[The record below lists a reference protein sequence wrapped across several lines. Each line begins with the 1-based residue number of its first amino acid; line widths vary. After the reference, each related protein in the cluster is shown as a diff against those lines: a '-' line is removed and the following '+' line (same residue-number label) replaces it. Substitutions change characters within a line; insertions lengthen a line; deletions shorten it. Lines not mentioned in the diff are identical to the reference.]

1 MNESPFPAPE
11 VPKKT
16 LLGRLRTYFLT
27 GIVAAVPIIITF
39 YLVFWFVEW
48 VDNWYDTLIPER
60 YHPENYLPVNIPGLG
75 LIFAAVFFTIL
86 GALTANFIGRSI
98 LKAGE
103 ALVARMPVVRAIYSA
118 LKQIFEAIFS
128 SEKMSFKKVG
138 IIQYPRPGIYALVFL
153 ADQTQGEIPH
163 KLQQDMSTVFIPTTP
178 NPTSGFLLF
187 VPTKD
192 IIMLDMGVEDAAKMI
207 VSLGL
212 VMPDSKGQADS
223 QPERK

>member
-1 MNESPFPAPE
+1 MNKSPFPKPE
-11 VPKKT
+11 LPKKT

-27 GIVAAVPIIITF
+27 GIVVAVPVIITF

-48 VDNWYDTLIPER
+48 VDNWYDALVPEPYR
-60 YHPENYLPVNIPGLG
+60 LENHLPVNIPGLG
-75 LIFAAVFFTIL
+75 IIFAVIFFTIL
-86 GALTANFIGRSI
+86 GALTANFIGRSVI
-98 LKAGE
+98 KAAE
-103 ALVARMPVVRAIYSA
+103 SLVAHMPIVRAIYSA
-118 LKQIFEAIFS
+118 LKQIFEAVFS
-128 SEKMSFKKVG
+128 SEKVSFKKVG

-163 KLQQDMSTVFIPTTP
+163 KLQQDMSTVFVPTTP

-212 VMPDSKGQADS
+212 VMPGSKEQTED
-223 QPERK
+223 

>member
-1 MNESPFPAPE
+1 MNESPFPKPE

-16 LLGRLRTYFLT
+16 LLGRLQTYFLT
-27 GIVAAVPIIITF
+27 GIVAAVPVIITF
-39 YLVFWFVEW
+39 YLVFWFIEW
-48 VDNWYDTLIPER
+48 VDNWYDAFIPEK
-60 YHPENYLPVNIPGLG
+60 YHPESYLPVNIPGLG
-75 LIFAAVFFTIL
+75 LIFAAIFFTML
-86 GALTANFIGRSI
+86 GALTANIIGRSV

-103 ALVARMPVVRAIYSA
+103 RLVARMPVVRAIYSA
-118 LKQIFEAIFS
+118 LKQIFEAVFS

-163 KLQQDMSTVFIPTTP
+163 KLQQDMSTVFVPTTP

-187 VPTKD
+187 VPTQD
-192 IIMLDMGVEDAAKMI
+192 IIILDMGVEDAAKMI

-212 VMPDSKGQADS
+212 VMPD
-223 QPERK
+223 PEGRNED

>member
-11 VPKKT
+11 VPRKT

-75 LIFAAVFFTIL
+75 LIFAVVFFTIL

-98 LKAGE
+98 FKAGE
-103 ALVARMPVVRAIYSA
+103 GLVARMPVVRAIYSA

-163 KLQQDMSTVFIPTTP
+163 KLQQDMSTVFVPTTP

-192 IIMLDMGVEDAAKMI
+192 IVMLDMGVEDAAKMI

-212 VMPDSKGQADS
+212 VMPDSK
-223 QPERK
+223 ERAED